1 MRRIILFILSLVS
14 LCASAQVGEYRH
26 VFSVGASGGY
36 VLNRMTFQPSLP
48 QKMHGGTTFGIAG
61 RYTSEKYFSTLCAI
75 QMEVN
80 ITQLGWNEDIVTY
93 YNQPVINPLTDEAEK
108 YRRDITYVQI
118 PFFAHLSWGKEK
130 NGVCGFVNLG
140 PQIGFMLS
148 EKTER
153 NYDIP
158 FTKANFPDDFTN
170 DDGRVSNIVAQET
183 MPVENK
189 FDYGI
194 ALGAGIEASIK
205 HIGRFNLEARYY
217 YGLGNIYGD
226 SKRDYFGQSS
236 HGTIFIK
243 LGYLYDLQKH

>member
-1 MRRIILFILSLVS
+1 
-14 LCASAQVGEYRH
+14 
-26 VFSVGASGGY
+26 
-36 VLNRMTFQPSLP
+36 
-48 QKMHGGTTFGIAG
+48 
-61 RYTSEKYFSTLCAI
+61 
-75 QMEVN
+75 MEVN
-80 ITQLGWNEDIVTY
+80 ITQLGWNENIVTY
-93 YNQPVINPLTDEAEK
+93 YDQPVINPLTDEAEK